1 MTDLK
6 KSIGLWRGTSMM
18 LNIVLG
24 AGLLT
29 LPGLAAQAA
38 GSAALTIWIACAV
51 ATLPLLAVFAI
62 LGRSY
67 PDSGGIATFMQ
78 RAFGDVGYIVATFL
92 LLGAVSVGLPSIALA
107 GGHYAA
113 SAFGGSVYCYASVLI
128 LGAMAANLA
137 SAEVAGRI
145 NTVIASSL
153 VLVLVA
159 MAVVGWVTV
168 KPTTAVLDGALHPA
182 LDLPTFGMA
191 FMMVF
196 FAFTGWEVAS
206 TLGGE
211 FRDPVRD
218 LPLAIGLS
226 FVIAVALYLVLAV
239 IVAAAG
245 SEAAVEAPFTAILGR
260 ALGAG
265 ASQAVACVAVLMIF
279 ANLSAAI
286 WAVSRMVYSAAREE
300 ILPETLSRLNGGITL
315 NAVVV
320 TVGVLLTVVVLA
332 GFGFAHLSGLLASAG
347 LNLLLLYGG
356 GAAALFI
363 LARKPSHR
371 FLAGLA
377 IVLVALLVAGRG
389 AHALQYPGLL
399 LLSGVVV
406 ALVRGRGQRQRSFG
420 RKPS

>member
-1 MTDLK
+1 MTDLT

-38 GSAALTIWIACAV
+38 GTGALTIWIACAL

-67 PDSGGIATFMQ
+67 PDSGGIATFLQ
-78 RAFGDVGYIVATFL
+78 RAFGDFGYVPATFL
-92 LLGAVSVGLPSIALA
+92 LFGAVSVGLPSIALA

-113 SAFGGSVYCYASVLI
+113 SAFGGSIYVYASLLI

-137 SAEVAGRI
+137 SAEIAGRI

-153 VLVLVA
+153 VLVLIA
-159 MAVVGWVTV
+159 MAVVGWMTV
-168 KPTTAVLDGALHPA
+168 KPTAAVLDGVFHPA
-182 LDLPTFGMA
+182 LDLETFGLA

-211 FRDPVRD
+211 FRNPERD

-226 FVIAVALYLVLAV
+226 FVIAVILYLTLAV

-245 SEAAVEAPFTAILGR
+245 PEAAVEAPFTAILGR
-260 ALGAG
+260 ALGPG
-265 ASQAVACVAVLMIF
+265 ASQAVALIAVLMIF

-286 WAVSRMVYSAAREE
+286 WAVSRMVYSASQEE
-300 ILPETLSRLNGGITL
+300 ILPESLSRLNGGVPL
-315 NAVVV
+315 NAVFL
-320 TVGVLLTVVVLA
+320 TVGVLLSVVGLVSL
-332 GFGFAHLSGLLASAG
+332 GYAHLSGLLASAG

-356 GAAALFI
+356 GAAALFV
-363 LARKPSHR
+363 LAKKPSHR
-371 FLAGLA
+371 VLAGIA
-377 IVLVALLVAGRG
+377 TALVALLIAGRG
-389 AHALQYPGLL
+389 LGALHYPAILI
-399 LLSGVVV
+399 V
-406 ALVRGRGQRQRSFG
+406 AGAAVAVVRGRGPRQRMFG
-420 RKPS
+420 RRPS